1 MLDKRVQGVVGNFVL
16 KTDPLPV
23 CLRGFYVTLCMQQLS
38 ALLFFGSLIAFLHT
52 FTNFYHQAFLIVH
65 LHAVLPQFLLDF

>member
-23 CLRGFYVTLCMQQLS
+23 CLRGFYVTLCMEQLS
-38 ALLFFGSLIAFLHT
+38 ALLFFGSLVAFLHT
-52 FTNFYHQAFLIVH
+52 FTNLRKHIKH
-65 LHAVLPQFLLDF
+65 LFIFMQF